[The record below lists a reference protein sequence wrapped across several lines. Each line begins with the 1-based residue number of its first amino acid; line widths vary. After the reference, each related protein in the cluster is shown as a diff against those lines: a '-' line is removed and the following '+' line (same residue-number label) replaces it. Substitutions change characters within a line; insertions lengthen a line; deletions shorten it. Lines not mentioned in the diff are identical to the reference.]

1 MVQTTKIKSCLVL
14 FWTKPRFY
22 FGEITRVQATE
33 VLQNSNPIILHQFL
47 SPELFN

>member
-1 MVQTTKIKSCLVL
+1 MFGFILDQTQIL
-14 FWTKPRFY
+14 FWGNNKSP
-22 FGEITRVQATE
+22 ATE